1 MSKIQFDNGVMILS
15 AVDPLSKRMSIQI
28 LQLPHPPKLEPLD
41 FLFEPTTNSRKRVRP
56 SKETRAIVERELM
69 LVRANSKFTEHF
81 QPPTTATPTTVER
94 PISTSSYESALTS
107 SLGTTGSRST
117 RRRRP
122 SLGLVQRLF
131 ASNDPEPEPLEVS
144 WLDDDICDSK
154 HTVSKKFPIFK
165 GKMRHVYHCRA
176 CVLDVQHKTHMG
188 SSVDLLMTT
197 KRIRRTKSYTTPDQ
211 YSTSPYRT
219 TSWWSETPAPPMPP
233 LVK

>member
-15 AVDPLSKRMSIQI
+15 AVDPLSNRMSIQI

-41 FLFEPTTNSRKRVRP
+41 FLFEPTANSRKRVRP

-81 QPPTTATPTTVER
+81 IPPPTTPITPTR
-94 PISTSSYESALTS
+94 PLSSSSFESALTS
-107 SLGTTGSRST
+107 SEGTTCSRST

-131 ASNDPEPEPLEVS
+131 ASSDPEPEPLEVS
-144 WLDDDICDSK
+144 WLDADICDSK
-154 HTVSKKFPIFK
+154 HTASKKFPILK
-165 GKMRHVYHCRA
+165 GNRHVRLI
-176 CVLDVQHKTHMG
+176 VVWNVQHNTHMG

-197 KRIRRTKSYTTPDQ
+197 KRIRRTKSCTAPDQ
-211 YSTSPYRT
+211 YASSPFRT
-219 TSWWSETPAPPMPP
+219 TSWWSEAPMPSMP